1 MISVIILLVLAIVLL
16 VLAIVLN
23 KKRRDDVSGWLLAFA
38 IMTAG
43 AFVDELI
50 RWLFL

>member
-16 VLAIVLN
+16 VLAVVLN
-23 KKRRDDVSGWLLAFA
+23 NKRRGEIAGWLLAFA

-43 AFVDELI
+43 AFLDELV